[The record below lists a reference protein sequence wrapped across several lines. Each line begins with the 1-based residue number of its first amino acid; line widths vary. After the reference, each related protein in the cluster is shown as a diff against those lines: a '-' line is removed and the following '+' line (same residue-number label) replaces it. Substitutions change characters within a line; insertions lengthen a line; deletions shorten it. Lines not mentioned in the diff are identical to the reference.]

1 MVLMKMVFGV
11 VCVVKL
17 QVMTPA
23 YVEAHFSDIQK
34 YACVVERRLD
44 DSACTKEVLLA
55 DNAHYRKMCETW
67 GYPCILIDRS
77 YRVELPE

>member
-1 MVLMKMVFGV
+1 
-11 VCVVKL
+11 
-17 QVMTPA
+17 MTPA

-44 DSACTKEVLLA
+44 DSACTQEALLA
-55 DNAHYRKMCETW
+55 DNARYQEMCRTW

-77 YRVELPE
+77 YHVELPE